1 MDNESVE
8 DFCLCKVKFTRYIV
22 SEPLTENMDKIRQIG
37 HINDSK
43 WFPTAVLLNWLISVA
58 FHRASQK
65 KSMCSHLKKNR
76 LILSMGSVLFNVGMF
91 WALLLMTAISD
102 HGEFEN

>member
-1 MDNESVE
+1 ME

-43 WFPTAVLLNWLISVA
+43 WFPTAVLLN
-58 FHRASQK
+58 
-65 KSMCSHLKKNR
+65 
-76 LILSMGSVLFNVGMF
+76 
-91 WALLLMTAISD
+91 
-102 HGEFEN
+102 